1 VYVAPMTEEQRKAH
15 LRMLASLPS
24 RKNQYVEE
32 SDITTASQVIVNGRR
47 YPSITKAAKGERMS
61 VNTLYDLE
69 SKGLVRF
76 IRQDLSAGI
85 PIFNASTS
93 TKGLK
98 ARIRRREREAD
109 K

>member
-1 VYVAPMTEEQRKAH
+1 MRAAH
-15 LRMLASLPS
+15 QRMLTSLPS

-32 SDITTASQVIVNGRR
+32 ESAVQVIVNGKR
-47 YPSITKAAKGERMS
+47 YPSIKQAANGEDMGMKK
-61 VNTLYDLE
+61 LYDLE

-76 IRQDLSAGI
+76 IRQDLSDGI

-98 ARIRRREREAD
+98 ARIRRREREAA